1 MITYKLIESI
11 TTEEIKRAALEE
23 GAKDKLK
30 SALRAAGIVGGLALG
45 ATPSAQASEP
55 TTKPAITMNNPSLGF
70 SMANEEEKIQD
81 RLRQEIFSALKA
93 DKTKMRML
101 AKLKREKPG
110 SAEKIVNKMLTQ
122 SANRAIAMFN
132 DGKIFFKEADIK
144 KIAQEIVDTN
154 NELRPGSIKN
164 MQR

>member
-1 MITYKLIESI
+1 
-11 TTEEIKRAALEE
+11 
-23 GAKDKLK
+23 
-30 SALRAAGIVGGLALG
+30 
-45 ATPSAQASEP
+45 
-55 TTKPAITMNNPSLGF
+55 
-70 SMANEEEKIQD
+70 
-81 RLRQEIFSALKA
+81 
-93 DKTKMRML
+93 ML